1 MQTHRLAFLIWAG
14 VWVLA
19 FASGPEIQ
27 NAPTHCKCRRKRN
40 RKIQNKKRRNGE
52 VRGIWRQRDLQGAEM
67 QIDNITSERGDLAWG
82 QRSEG
87 FDQIEGKVTER
98 KSNYD
103 CGAISGCICSN
114 IVFSTCFRRQ
124 DGAWKVSL
132 PSKPWDPWA
141 IRSFSIQGNTP

>member
-1 MQTHRLAFLIWAG
+1 
-14 VWVLA
+14 
-19 FASGPEIQ
+19 
-27 NAPTHCKCRRKRN
+27 
-40 RKIQNKKRRNGE
+40 
-52 VRGIWRQRDLQGAEM
+52 M
-67 QIDNITSERGDLAWG
+67 QIDNITSERGDLARG

-132 PSKPWDPWA
+132 PSKP
-141 IRSFSIQGNTP
+141 